1 MAHISRCVDRTVI
14 VAAKRACE
22 NALSGPDAAHSV
34 LQHYPMRRSTQI
46 PPLVVCKTLLACL
59 AVLLSLPVQ
68 ALGPRP
74 DFGIT
79 MGPAVLCRDNL
90 EMKYLYDYLS
100 ASIGPA
106 YKREQGAYW
115 FRTKTQ
121 LFGKELAEVF
131 VSDQSSEWD
140 FVGAVVKAKPDELA
154 KAVQTAA
161 GPIFVKTATGYQ
173 YSPYQA
179 QGSSEI
185 MWQDKNAKILCRR
198 HVRVM
203 PPLVQTTR

>member
-1 MAHISRCVDRTVI
+1 MAYLSRFVNHTAI
-14 VAAKRACE
+14 VATKRACE
-22 NALSGPDAAHSV
+22 NALSGPNAAHSV
-34 LQHYPMRRSTQI
+34 LKHYPMRRSTQI
-46 PPLVVCKTLLACL
+46 PLLVACKTLLACL
-59 AVLLSLPVQ
+59 AVLLSLPAH

-74 DFGIT
+74 DFGVT
-79 MGPAVLCRDNL
+79 LGPAVLCRDKL

-115 FRTKTQ
+115 FRTKAQ
-121 LFGKELAEVF
+121 LFGKELAELF

-161 GPIFVKTATGYQ
+161 GPVFVKTAAGYQ

-185 MWQDKNAKILCRR
+185 MWQNKNAKILCRR
-198 HVRVM
+198 HVAPISTPT
-203 PPLVQTTR
+203 PPAR